1 MRRLGEAVR
10 REVRREVSREVR
22 REVRREVTRS
32 WRCTGMWIIEIL
44 CWPFFFWG
52 GGVALLCPVVSLEL
66 QKRTLADARLR
77 YLIYNYKLEV

>member
-1 MRRLGEAVR
+1 MLAF
-10 REVRREVSREVR
+10 
-22 REVRREVTRS
+22 
-32 WRCTGMWIIEIL
+32 
-44 CWPFFFWG
+44 FFFWG